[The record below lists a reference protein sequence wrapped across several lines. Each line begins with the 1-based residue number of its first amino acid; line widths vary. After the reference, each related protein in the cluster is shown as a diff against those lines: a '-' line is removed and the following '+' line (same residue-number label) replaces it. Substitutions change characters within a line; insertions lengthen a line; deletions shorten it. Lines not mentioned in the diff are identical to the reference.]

1 MEVAERRRL
10 DELDRRVVGLWI
22 DDPKGHGQ
30 LLALVVWSS
39 TVG

>member
-10 DELDRRVVGLWI
+10 DELDRRIVGLRI
-22 DDPKGHGQ
+22 DDPKGHAQ

-39 TVG
+39 TVV